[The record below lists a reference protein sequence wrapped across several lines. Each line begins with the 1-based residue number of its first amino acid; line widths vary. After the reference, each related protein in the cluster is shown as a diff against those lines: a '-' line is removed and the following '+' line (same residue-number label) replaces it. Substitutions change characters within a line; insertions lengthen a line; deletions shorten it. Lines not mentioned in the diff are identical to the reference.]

1 MQKVMIL
8 GCCGSGKSTLA
19 RQVAE
24 RLQLP
29 LLHLDAHYW
38 KSGWVEPT
46 AEDWERQVTA
56 LVQQDA
62 WVMDGNYNK
71 TLDLRL
77 PYADTVIYL
86 DLPQWLCLW
95 RVFKRWIQYAGKTR
109 PDMAADCPERLEWEF
124 LKYVWEFPKKR
135 RPKLLQKLQSLPDS
149 QQVIVLRSP
158 AEVKAYVRS
167 LTPAPKSL
175 AVD

>member
-19 RQVAE
+19 RQMAE
-24 RLQLP
+24 VLQLP

-38 KSGWVEPT
+38 QSGWIEPET
-46 AEDWERQVTA
+46 EEWERKVVS
-56 LVQQDA
+56 LLERDV
-62 WVMDGNYNK
+62 WVMDGNYGE

-77 PYADTVIYL
+77 PHADTVIYL
-86 DLPQWLCLW
+86 DLPHWLCLW
-95 RVFKRWIQYAGKTR
+95 RVCKRAMQYRGETR
-109 PDMAADCPERLEWEF
+109 PDMAANCPERLEWEF
-124 LKYVWEFPKKR
+124 LKYVWEFPKKK
-135 RPKLLQKLQSLPDS
+135 RPKILQKLQALPDS

-167 LTPAPKSL
+167 LTPAPQSL
-175 AVD
+175 VVD